1 MRGPLSKG
9 AKNTHKGTQP
19 PKLQLQHHDMA
30 SYSSSATM
38 RFFRSGLISTEPGA
52 LCALRRLSLRV
63 SASAAARRALLA
75 CRVTSHSVILKL

>member
-1 MRGPLSKG
+1 MCGG
-9 AKNTHKGTQP
+9 ADSA
-19 PKLQLQHHDMA
+19 LQLLHHGMA

-38 RFFRSGLISTEPGA
+38 RFRRSGLISTEPGA

-75 CRVTSHSVILKL
+75 CRVTTFTHLL